1 MQYTMKISK
10 ILTNR
15 SISNGKDYGIVN
27 EWEDV
32 FSELLNAP
40 LYFDNWKQRDKT
52 IFWKLPWLAS
62 LFQTNKPTFTYV
74 MLPIASPHGNNK
86 KNIIPCMIDFFCRED
101 DELQQF
107 YKRYNKNPLV
117 LISSKEAYD
126 YLVSVNCPLNIK
138 HLALSIS
145 DKYRIDD
152 KTTFEKRY
160 DVVMLGRQN
169 KVLMGF
175 LEQYKEEHPDLTYV
189 YGIKDGRNFIYRD
202 SNGNDIGSLGSREE
216 YMAMMRKSRIGL
228 YATPG
233 MDGERDHTNGFNQ
246 VTPRFLEYLVSG
258 CHVIARYPKNS
269 DTDFYEMDKLA
280 VNVDTYEQFEE
291 AMNKARQQDVDMGR
305 YSSYLERHYT
315 SERVRTLQEYLKEI

>member
-1 MQYTMKISK
+1 MQIRQ

-40 LYFDNWKQRDKT
+40 LYFDNWKKRDKT
-52 IFWKLPWLAS
+52 ILWKLPWLAFF
-62 LFQTNKPTFTYV
+62 FQTNVPTFTFV

-86 KNIIPCMIDFFCRED
+86 KNIIPCMIDFFCRSNN
-101 DELQQF
+101 ELQQF
-107 YKRYNKNPLV
+107 YKRYAKNPLV

-169 KVLMGF
+169 KVLQEF
-175 LEQYKEEHPDLTYV
+175 LNEYSENHKDLTYV
-189 YGIKDGRNFIYRD
+189 YGKKEGRNFRYYDQGGADLGCMSSRD
-202 SNGNDIGSLGSREE
+202 E
-216 YMAMMRKSRIGL
+216 YMNLMKQSRIGL
-228 YATPG
+228 YATPA
-233 MDGERDHTNGFNQ
+233 MDGGRTDTNGFNQ
-246 VTPRFLEYLVSG
+246 VTPRFLEYIVSG
-258 CHVIARYPKNS
+258 CHVLARYPKNS
-269 DTDFYEMDKLA
+269 DTDFYELDRMSTRIE
-280 VNVDTYEQFEE
+280 TYEQFEM
-291 AMNKARQQDVDMGR
+291 AMDELRNMEVDIHR
-305 YSSYLERHYT
+305 YSQYLENHYT
-315 SERVRTLQEYLKEI
+315 SVRVQTLLKYLEEV

>member
-1 MQYTMKISK
+1 MMKISQ
-10 ILTNR
+10 ILTTR
-15 SISNGKDYGIVN
+15 SVSGGKDYGIVN
-27 EWEDV
+27 EWEDI

-40 LYFDNWKQRDKT
+40 LNYDDWKKRDKT

-62 LFQTNKPTFTYV
+62 FFQTNETTFTYV

-138 HLALSIS
+138 HLALSIP
-145 DKYRIDD
+145 DKYRVTSDT
-152 KTTFEKRY
+152 KFAKEY

-175 LEQYKEEHPDLTYV
+175 LEQYKEEHPDLAYV
-189 YGIKDGRNFIYRD
+189 YGVKNGNKFSYRD
-202 SNGNDIGSLGSREE
+202 SKGKDIGSLDSRED
-216 YMAMMRKSRIGL
+216 YMAMMGKSRIGL

-233 MDGERDHTNGFNQ
+233 MDGGREHTNGFNQ

-291 AMNKARQQDVDMGR
+291 AMNKARQQEVDMGL
-305 YSSYLERHYT
+305 YSSYLAKHYT
-315 SERVRTLQEYLKEI
+315 SERVKILQGYLKEI